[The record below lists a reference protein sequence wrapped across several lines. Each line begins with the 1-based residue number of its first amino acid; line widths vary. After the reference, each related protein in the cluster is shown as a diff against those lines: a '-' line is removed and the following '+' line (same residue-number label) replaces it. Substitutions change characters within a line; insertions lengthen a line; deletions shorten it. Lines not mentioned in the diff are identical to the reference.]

1 MPPTGAILRI
11 NASGPTGVSTEI
23 RNMGLQWGDY
33 IDLAAFHCK
42 LKSQRDLALDAKY
55 GGSVN
60 KIRTKI
66 RVLFVF
72 FLNH

>member
-1 MPPTGAILRI
+1 
-11 NASGPTGVSTEI
+11 
-23 RNMGLQWGDY
+23 MGLQWGDY

>member
-1 MPPTGAILRI
+1 MRI

-42 LKSQRDLALDAKY
+42 LKSQRDLASPCNPQAQWLCNNYTNFYAQ
-55 GGSVN
+55 GPVPPF
-60 KIRTKI
+60 R
-66 RVLFVF
+66 LFT
-72 FLNH
+72 